1 MNLLLSKWWSVQTS
15 GFCRATP
22 TRDMSQRHVSRV
34 VFVYT
39 RATFAAS
46 SYVHVGIDTW
56 VIEYVKYTTDHFVYG
71 EHNINN
77 SLGQPITTLVEHSKA
92 GVTKKNSS
100 AITPFVVCLATI
112 ALYFNWLTNKSTMY
126 YQNNIIHWSMS
137 WMLLFPRNKMSDER
151 TCLLTSHALSEIS
164 VLYSDLWNTPPYSTR
179 EINFSYFFW

>member
-1 MNLLLSKWWSVQTS
+1 
-15 GFCRATP
+15 
-22 TRDMSQRHVSRV
+22 MSQGLVSRV

-46 SYVHVGIDTW
+46 SSVHVGIDTW

-151 TCLLTSHALSEIS
+151 TCLLTSLALSEIFYTIVRS
-164 VLYSDLWNTPPYSTR
+164 LIDGHGKQLISLDLQNLTH
-179 EINFSYFFW
+179 SYFDSFLIS